1 MSQNSVW
8 SLEKKTNKSR
18 KMTGKKYTM
27 PNKCPVCGKRFK
39 YLFMMNE
46 HLKKSK
52 ICSTQVVQPD
62 VEEAPQQLGKINI

>member
-1 MSQNSVW
+1 
-8 SLEKKTNKSR
+8 
-18 KMTGKKYTM
+18 MTGKKYTM

-62 VEEAPQQLGKINI
+62 VEEAPQQLGKIDI